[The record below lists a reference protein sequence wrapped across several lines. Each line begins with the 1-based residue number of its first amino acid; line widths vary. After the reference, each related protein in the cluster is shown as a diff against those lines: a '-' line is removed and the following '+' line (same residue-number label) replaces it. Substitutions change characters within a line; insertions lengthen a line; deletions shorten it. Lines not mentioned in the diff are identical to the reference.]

1 MTAKVFQLDTK
12 PGIQRDGTVFDAS
25 CYSDG
30 RWVRFQRGR
39 PRKVGGYSVIS
50 DQLTGP
56 SRGVWVNPNN
66 GFNQIFSGYNNGLQ
80 SLSVDNNGVGAG
92 ITNYTLSN
100 FTASNLNLWQF
111 DGFYDVGS
119 GGVGSIPD
127 FPTKEEIGAKISETS
142 TNTEGNYDAMLGMV
156 TNFNFV
162 YNAFWD
168 FLF

>member
-119 GGVGSIPD
+119 GGVGSILAHPGR
-127 FPTKEEIGAKISETS
+127 TLRRLIQLLIR
-142 TNTEGNYDAMLGMV
+142 
-156 TNFNFV
+156 
-162 YNAFWD
+162 
-168 FLF
+168 LF